1 MIAPK
6 GITREELTTR
16 ELKQA
21 DEDMTA
27 FLKVK
32 SAGYRALI
40 EYEKEHLPANHHVD
54 VRFYIDGTV
63 KVQVIKDGCSAR
75 GYEHICGV
83 FITPDRDVDHW
94 VNYAIENRI
103 YRL

>member
-1 MIAPK
+1 METPK
-6 GITREELTTR
+6 GITKEELTTK
-16 ELKQA
+16 ELRQA
-21 DEDMTA
+21 DEDLTA

-32 SAGYRALI
+32 SAGYRALM

-54 VRFYIDGTV
+54 VRFYMDGTV
-63 KVQVIKDGCSAR
+63 KVQTIKDGSSAR
-75 GYEHICGV
+75 GCEHICGL
-83 FITPDRDVDHW
+83 FLTRDRDVDEW